1 MRFPTAFCLLLLL
14 LVLQSCGSAND
25 ANTDKKP
32 ISGRRQVD
40 STCTNTRVITS
51 DIDTIDILQCGS
63 YSTTNGA
70 IEGFSPDL
78 LLVISERNNEYVV
91 SAKLEA
97 IDGKLE
103 VHSIN
108 DPKNIIATRFS
119 GDARKWADKMVSV
132 IRR

>member
-1 MRFPTAFCLLLLL
+1 MRIIFAFVVLLLT
-14 LVLQSCGSAND
+14 LQSCGSAAD
-25 ANTDKKP
+25 ANADKKP
-32 ISGRRQVD
+32 VSGRRQVD

-70 IEGFSPDL
+70 IEGFTPDL
-78 LLVISERNNEYVV
+78 LLVISERNNEYVL
-91 SAKLEA
+91 SGKLEA

-108 DPKNIIATRFS
+108 DPKNIIATRF
-119 GDARKWADKMVSV
+119 GGNARQWADKMVSV